1 MTPEIV
7 YVLRTCNPDMTS
19 YGGFRWPESGPVEAP
34 DWDASP
40 HCGNGLHGF
49 FWGEGDGGLASWDEN
64 AKWLVVA
71 VESSTIVDIGGK
83 VKFPRGEVVFVGNRF
98 DATQRIRALGAR
110 GAVVG
115 ITLTGGDRATLT
127 GGDRATLTGGDG
139 ATLTGGDGAT
149 LTGGD
154 RATLTGGD
162 GATLTGGDRA
172 TLTGG
177 DGATLTGGD
186 GATLT
191 GGDRATLT
199 GGDRATLTGGY
210 YATLTGG
217 DYATLTGG
225 YGATLTGG
233 DGATLTGGN
242 RATLTG
248 GDRATL
254 TGGDRATLTGGY
266 GATLSIRYYDRNA
279 QRYRI
284 AIAYV
289 GENNI
294 QPNVA
299 YRLDDNGNYVQADQA

>member
-127 GGDRATLTGGDG
+127 GG
-139 ATLTGGDGAT
+139 
-149 LTGGD
+149 
-154 RATLTGGD
+154 
-162 GATLTGGDRA
+162 
-172 TLTGG
+172 
-177 DGATLTGGD
+177 
-186 GATLT
+186 
-191 GGDRATLT
+191 
-199 GGDRATLTGGY
+199 
-210 YATLTGG
+210 
-217 DYATLTGG
+217 
-225 YGATLTGG
+225 
-233 DGATLTGGN
+233 
-242 RATLTG
+242 
-248 GDRATL
+248 
-254 TGGDRATLTGGY
+254 Y